1 MFLFA
6 CVCVRV
12 CCCCLRWVVLLL
24 LLCVVPRLRST
35 QQNNPERVA
44 GTNNDEGSNI
54 RGHDIPALLPLTR
67 NKSAPVT
74 RAKPKILPGQT
85 NYARAK
91 SAPARTKEHISE
103 FKARVNAEMK
113 TARKMLAKL
122 KRTCNISS
130 GKVKQQQ
137 SKLFDSLDTLL
148 ENLYTTS
155 CKPSVVDKSLDDMA
169 LCQICINTAVRC
181 IINVTCF

>member
-12 CCCCLRWVVLLL
+12 CCCCCCLRWVVLLL

-54 RGHDIPALLPLTR
+54 RGHGIPALLPLTR

-74 RAKPKILPGQT
+74 RAKPKILPQT
-85 NYARAK
+85 NHARAK
-91 SAPARTKEHISE
+91 NAPARTKEHMTE

-122 KRTCNISS
+122 KRNCNISS

-137 SKLFDSLDTLL
+137 SKLFDSLDTIL
-148 ENLYTTS
+148 ENLYTLS
-155 CKPSVVDKSLDDMA
+155 CKPNVADKSLDNMA
-169 LCQICINTAVRC
+169 LCQICVNTAVR
-181 IINVTCF
+181 F